1 MTVEIA
7 IQNAILKNVD
17 DRTLQISLH
26 FGILPHFIIGV
37 AVKKDFFVNPA
48 IFATMDQMA
57 ANDSYRTLCRFRRN
71 VLQNGLS
78 VDQTNFMDF
87 CRQTNYRRYYTVDHR
102 QYSVHILNTESDY
115 K

>member
-37 AVKKDFFVNPA
+37 AVKKGFF
-48 IFATMDQMA
+48 
-57 ANDSYRTLCRFRRN
+57 S
-71 VLQNGLS
+71 
-78 VDQTNFMDF
+78 
-87 CRQTNYRRYYTVDHR
+87 
-102 QYSVHILNTESDY
+102 
-115 K
+115 

>member
-37 AVKKDFFVNPA
+37 AVKKDFFRKSCN
-48 IFATMDQMA
+48 IRDYGS
-57 ANDSYRTLCRFRRN
+57 NGSKRF
-71 VLQNGLS
+71 
-78 VDQTNFMDF
+78 
-87 CRQTNYRRYYTVDHR
+87 
-102 QYSVHILNTESDY
+102 I
-115 K
+115 

>member
-48 IFATMDQMA
+48 ISRLWIKWQQTIHIELCAVLGEMCCKTGCLSTRRILWIFA
-57 ANDSYRTLCRFRRN
+57 
-71 VLQNGLS
+71 G
-78 VDQTNFMDF
+78 
-87 CRQTNYRRYYTVDHR
+87 RQTTGVIIPWTTGNTVYT
-102 QYSVHILNTESDY
+102 S
-115 K
+115 

>member
-17 DRTLQISLH
+17 DRTLQISLLSLEWLLKR
-26 FGILPHFIIGV
+26 I
-37 AVKKDFFVNPA
+37 FFVNPA
-48 IFATMDQMA
+48 IFATMDQMV
-57 ANDSYRTLCRFRRN
+57 ANDSYRTLCRFGRN

-102 QYSVHILNTESDY
+102 QYSVHILNPD
-115 K
+115 

>member
-48 IFATMDQMA
+48 IFATMDQMV
-57 ANDSYRTLCRFRRN
+57 ANDSYRTLCRFGRN
-71 VLQNGLS
+71 AAKRVVCRPDEFYG
-78 VDQTNFMDF
+78 F

-102 QYSVHILNTESDY
+102 QYSVHILNPD
-115 K
+115 

>member
-57 ANDSYRTLCRFRRN
+57 ANDSYRTLCSFRRN

-102 QYSVHILNTESDY
+102 QYSVHILNPD
-115 K
+115 

>member
-37 AVKKDFFVNPA
+37 AVKKDF
-48 IFATMDQMA
+48 
-57 ANDSYRTLCRFRRN
+57 S
-71 VLQNGLS
+71 
-78 VDQTNFMDF
+78 
-87 CRQTNYRRYYTVDHR
+87 
-102 QYSVHILNTESDY
+102 
-115 K
+115 